1 MFRRLLSIR
10 KLGLAAAFTVLLAA
24 CGGGDTT
31 AAGDL
36 ADQNAPP
43 PDHSA
48 DDISEAD
55 ITAAAAITN
64 GLPVASTVLGDPIDA
79 LRSMGDSASTLVV
92 AYSTG
97 STLDTEGDDLDI
109 NAPVLRGQ
117 PSFVETVGADGV
129 VHTTMDLGP
138 GASVWAEGFFGP
150 EVAQAFGELEMQF
163 WETDEGLVVDGRSF
177 DGISALAGVGETESR
192 GAFEPEVWSI
202 DGVGAKPGI
211 IAQAISFG
219 PFIDTNVIVTEDGT
233 RSFIGTELPDLLAAL
248 EESEDAGLY
257 IGTVA
262 YGDVADALGLDLTR
276 TLIPAV
282 FPIQESAPSSDDQR
296 DAMTLIAASAESVLA
311 EVAVGSSATNPG
323 VIEVVVNVDLSGVFE
338 DVQADGSLDLSAD
351 EDRIE
356 DAIFLVEHN
365 IQAWLSQSDV
375 PEIPANVTDRN
386 EEFSG
391 AQ

>member
-1 MFRRLLSIR
+1 M
-10 KLGLAAAFTVLLAA
+10 
-24 CGGGDTT
+24 
-31 AAGDL
+31 
-36 ADQNAPP
+36 
-43 PDHSA
+43 
-48 DDISEAD
+48 
-55 ITAAAAITN
+55 
-64 GLPVASTVLGDPIDA
+64 
-79 LRSMGDSASTLVV
+79 
-92 AYSTG
+92 
-97 STLDTEGDDLDI
+97 
-109 NAPVLRGQ
+109 
-117 PSFVETVGADGV
+117 
-129 VHTTMDLGP
+129 
-138 GASVWAEGFFGP
+138 
-150 EVAQAFGELEMQF
+150 
-163 WETDEGLVVDGRSF
+163 
-177 DGISALAGVGETESR
+177 
-192 GAFEPEVWSI
+192 
-202 DGVGAKPGI
+202 
-211 IAQAISFG
+211 
-219 PFIDTNVIVTEDGT
+219 
-233 RSFIGTELPDLLAAL
+233 
-248 EESEDAGLY
+248 
-257 IGTVA
+257 A

-282 FPIQESAPSSDDQR
+282 FPIQESAPSGDDQR